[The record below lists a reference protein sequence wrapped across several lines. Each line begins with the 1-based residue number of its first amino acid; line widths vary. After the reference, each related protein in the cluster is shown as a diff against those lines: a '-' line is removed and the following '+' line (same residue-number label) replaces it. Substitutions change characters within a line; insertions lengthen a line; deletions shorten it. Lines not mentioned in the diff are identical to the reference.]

1 MPNYT
6 FNTVVY
12 FRSANALDE
21 LEVELEGDKFPLKEV
36 ASISKRDPKRLVID
50 ASTFPQATAS
60 IVQTLRSTVLNLNPQ
75 QEGTRI
81 YVAIPKVTRETRETL
96 AKSARTKMNQT
107 KNELRDVCNSYL
119 KKIGNLEASG
129 TLSVPKDNFEAV
141 KSLLSAMEHNFVQ
154 MAETDTQKKQSDL
167 LNKS

>member
-6 FNTVVY
+6 FHIMLY

-50 ASTFPQATAS
+50 VSTFPQATAS
-60 IVQTLRSTVLNLNPQ
+60 IVKTLRSTVLNLNPQ

-96 AKSARTKMNQT
+96 AKSAKTKMNQT
-107 KNELRDVCNSYL
+107 KNELRDVCNSYI

-129 TLSVPKDNFEAV
+129 TSIPKNNFEAV
-141 KSLLSAMEHNFVQ
+141 KSLLSAMEQNFVQ
-154 MAETDTQKKQSDL
+154 IAETDTHKKQNDL